1 LFKSG
6 FIGIIGRPNVG
17 KSTLL
22 NAVVGEEI
30 AISTPKPQTTR
41 NRIMGIRNIEEGQL
55 IFLDTPGIHRPSGL
69 LNRFMV
75 DEAKSAFGD
84 SDLLL
89 MVVEANE
96 GCHKG
101 DLSIINSLSGVKIPV
116 ILVINKIDLV
126 EKTILLPLL
135 EKFGNNF
142 PFAAMIPVSAIK
154 GKGVSV
160 LLDEVCKLLPE
171 GPRYFPEDILTDRSE
186 RFIAAEIIR
195 EKVILHTRQEIP
207 YSAAVIV
214 DSFKEVKNGTL
225 LRIQASILVEKD
237 SQKGIIIGR
246 KGAMLKRIGTEA
258 RLSLEKF
265 FAVRVFLELYVSVRK
280 DWTQDVK
287 ALKDFGYENKP

>member
-1 LFKSG
+1 MFKSG
-6 FIGIIGRPNVG
+6 FIGIIGRSNVG

-30 AISTPKPQTTR
+30 AISTSKPQTTR
-41 NRIMGIRNIEEGQL
+41 NRIMGIRNMEEGQL
-55 IFLDTPGIHRPSGL
+55 IFLDTPGIHKPSGL

-75 DEAKSAFGD
+75 DEAQSTFGD

-96 GCHKG
+96 GCHNG
-101 DLSIINSLSGVKIPV
+101 DLLIIDSLKGMQIPV

-135 EKFGNNF
+135 DKFCNFF
-142 PFAAMIPVSAIK
+142 PFAAMVPLSAIK

-171 GPRYFPEDILTDRSE
+171 GPRYFPEDMLTDRTE
-186 RFIAAEIIR
+186 RFIASEIIR

-207 YSAAVIV
+207 YSAAVTV
-214 DSFKEVKNGTL
+214 DSFKEVKNGNL

-237 SQKGIIIGR
+237 SQKGIIIGK

-265 FAVRVFLELYVSVRK
+265 FAVRVFLELFVTVRK

-287 ALKDFGYENKP
+287 ALKDFGYGNKP